1 VSFSTGE
8 QALAA
13 LAALGHKLD
22 ERGTEP
28 VSLLICGGAAMNISG
43 LLTRLTADVDV
54 LGDMHA
60 NGELGEMPD
69 WIYATATEVA
79 EELGLEG
86 HWLNDAAASVTS
98 MGLPSGILLRATR
111 HDFGKTLQVA
121 IISRLDLI
129 ALKCFAALNPGVGEK
144 HLGDLVDFEST
155 LRRNVVCLRLA
166 PQPSDLAGIPC
177 RRASALRCVGSFRS
191 RDLSGTIPST
201 PRSPAVCTSAAPTE
215 KSGQLR
221 ALPPGPH
228 PWKRGLLQCG
238 GLSPGPGT

>member
-22 ERGTEP
+22 ERGTAP
-28 VSLLICGGAAMNISG
+28 VSLLMCGGAALNISG

-54 LGDMHA
+54 LGAMHA
-60 NGELGEMPD
+60 NGKLGEMPD
-69 WIYATATEVA
+69 WIYPLAAEVA
-79 EELGLEG
+79 EELGLER

-111 HDFGKTLQVA
+111 HDFGKRLQVA

-144 HLGDLVDFEST
+144 HLGDLVDLHPLSEEMSFACGWLLNRPTSPEFRAAVRQ
-155 LRRNVVCLRLA
+155 LCDVLGH
-166 PQPSDLAGIPC
+166 SDLA
-177 RRASALRCVGSFRS
+177 
-191 RDLSGTIPST
+191 
-201 PRSPAVCTSAAPTE
+201 
-215 KSGQLR
+215 K
-221 ALPPGPH
+221 
-228 PWKRGLLQCG
+228 
-238 GLSPGPGT
+238 